1 MLKILALETLYAQ
14 VANFFNALTDL
25 TLQFL

>member
-1 MLKILALETLYAQ
+1 MLKILASETLYGQ